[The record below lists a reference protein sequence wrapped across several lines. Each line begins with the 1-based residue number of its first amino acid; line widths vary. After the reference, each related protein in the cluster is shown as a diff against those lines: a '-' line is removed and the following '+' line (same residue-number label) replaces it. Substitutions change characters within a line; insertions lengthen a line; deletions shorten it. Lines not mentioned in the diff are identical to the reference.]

1 MFIREESALSFD
13 DILLS
18 PKYFDGKSRKEV
30 DLSTTVA
37 GLKLKLPIISANM
50 PSVTGENMALAVSRA
65 GGLGILDRMGEPK
78 YEEVERFKRRYP
90 NEKIGASIGIGDS
103 AIEEA
108 SKYIDLGV
116 DIICIDVAHGNQKQ
130 TCKIFEDF
138 RKKHEIFPLIV
149 GNFAA
154 VPFTN
159 SFSDMLEDYFTA
171 IKVGIGG
178 GSVCTTRIQTGCGMP
193 TFQSLLGFRA
203 CMSNG
208 LDVIADGGIK
218 NSGDIVKSLA
228 VGAKAVMIGSLF
240 AGTNES
246 PGPIIKDDKTGRK
259 FKVYRGNASYGTK
272 IGASMTSE
280 FIEGAETLIPYK
292 GSVVQIVK
300 QLEDGIRSGMTYCGA
315 TTLDKLN
322 DNAEFIK
329 ISQAG
334 HRESLPHGTL

>member
-1 MFIREESALSFD
+1 MIIREESALSFD
-13 DILLS
+13 DVLLA
-18 PKYFDGKSRKEV
+18 PKFFGGRSRKEV

-50 PSVTGENMALAVSRA
+50 PSVTGENMALAISRA

-78 YEEVERFKRRYP
+78 YEELERFKRRYS
-90 NEKIGASIGIGDS
+90 NDKIGASIGIGDS
-103 AIEEA
+103 AIAEA
-108 SKYIDLGV
+108 ASYIELGV
-116 DIICIDVAHGNQKQ
+116 DIICIDVAHGNQFQ
-130 TCKIFEDF
+130 TRQIYNDF
-138 RKKHEIFPLIV
+138 RKKYKTFPLIV
-149 GNFAA
+149 GNFAGIP
-154 VPFTN
+154 PFPE
-159 SFSDMLEDYFTA
+159 MLDDYYTA
-171 IKVGIGG
+171 IKMGIGG

-193 TFQSLLGFRA
+193 TFQSLIGMR
-203 CMSNG
+203 SWIGNG
-208 LDVIADGGIK
+208 VGIIADGGIK

-228 VGAKAVMIGSLF
+228 AGAKAVMIGSLF
-240 AGTNES
+240 AGTSES

-300 QLEDGIRSGMTYCGA
+300 QLEDGMRSGMTYCGA
-315 TTLDKLN
+315 VTLESLK